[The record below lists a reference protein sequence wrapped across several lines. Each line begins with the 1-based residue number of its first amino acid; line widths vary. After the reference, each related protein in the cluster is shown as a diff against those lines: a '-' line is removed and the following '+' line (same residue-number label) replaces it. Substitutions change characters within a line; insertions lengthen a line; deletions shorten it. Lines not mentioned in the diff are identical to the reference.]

1 MVGFSGPRE
10 ADVAH
15 AAARF
20 SALLGQLAAAQP
32 ELPLRVL
39 GPTPC
44 SIAKI
49 NEKYRYKLTV
59 KCRGDK
65 AFRALMR
72 GVLAAYEKEKLPAKA
87 AVILDM
93 HSDGDL

>member
-1 MVGFSGPRE
+1 M
-10 ADVAH
+10 
-15 AAARF
+15 
-20 SALLGQLAAAQP
+20 
-32 ELPLRVL
+32 PLRIL

-44 SIAKI
+44 SIVKV

-65 AFRALMR
+65 AFRELMR
-72 GVLAAYEKEKLPAKA
+72 RVLAQYEQEKLPAKA
-87 AVILDM
+87 SVILDM